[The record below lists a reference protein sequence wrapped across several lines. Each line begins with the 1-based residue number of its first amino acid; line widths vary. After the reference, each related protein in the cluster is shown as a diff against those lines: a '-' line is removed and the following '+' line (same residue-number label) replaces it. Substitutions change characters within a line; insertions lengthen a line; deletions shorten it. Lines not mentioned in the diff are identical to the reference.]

1 MTRSILLVLDS
12 PGPGEATDAAD
23 CGDLGADTFG
33 QHEST
38 RARA

>member
-1 MTRSILLVLDS
+1 MTRSILPVLV
-12 PGPGEATDAAD
+12 PGLEATPDVAD

-33 QHEST
+33 HHEPT